1 MKALVTDHVHPFLL
15 DYFEKRSIPCR
26 YEPSITVD
34 AFEEICHEYEIIIV
48 NSKIKWP
55 KELILKAKKLKLI
68 GRLGSGMDGI
78 DTEFLTASNIHFV
91 RTPEA
96 NANAVA
102 EHAIGMLLSLVNN
115 LNKADQEVRNYI
127 WHREKLR
134 GKEITDLTIGVIGF
148 GNTGSLFASKM
159 SCLSQK
165 VLSYD
170 KYKAHYC
177 EEFHNIEEVS
187 LKHLQTNAD
196 IISLHIPL
204 TKETHHI
211 VDADFLKECRPG
223 VIIINTSRGPIVN
236 TTDLL
241 EGLIHGQIK
250 GACLDVF
257 ENEKPHTIEKS
268 TDQVY
273 RKLYQLPN
281 VVLSPHIAGWTHDS
295 FFKISKVMSEKIDKL
310 LDEIFDY
317 SSTV

>member
-1 MKALVTDHVHPFLL
+1 MKAIVTDHVHPFLL
-15 DYFEKRSIPCR
+15 DYFKHKSIACDYLPN
-26 YEPSITVD
+26 ITPES
-34 AFEEICHEYEIIIV
+34 FEACCDQYQIVIV

-55 KELILKAKKLKLI
+55 RSLIDKAEKVQII

-78 DTEFLTASNIHFV
+78 DTQYLSKKQVQFV

-102 EHAIGMLLSLVNN
+102 EHALGMILSLKNN
-115 LNKADQEVRNYI
+115 LHRADSEVRDYKWN
-127 WHREKLR
+127 REKFR
-134 GKEITDLTIGVIGF
+134 GKEISNLTFGVIGF
-148 GNTGSLFASKM
+148 GNTGRRFAQKM

-165 VLSYD
+165 VISYD
-170 KYKAHYC
+170 KYKVQYC
-177 EEFHNIEEVS
+177 KEFHNIEEVS

-196 IISLHIPL
+196 VISLHIPL
-204 TKETHHI
+204 TEETHHI
-211 VDADFLKECRPG
+211 VDADFLKKCRPG
-223 VIIINTSRGPIVN
+223 VVIINTSRGAIVN
-236 TTDLL
+236 TEDLL
-241 EGLIHGQIK
+241 DGLIHGQIG

>member
-15 DYFEKRSIPCR
+15 DYFEKQSIECT
-26 YEPSITVD
+26 YEPNISVD
-34 AFEEICHEYEIIIV
+34 AFEKVCDQYEIVIV

-55 KELILKAKKLKLI
+55 SSLIDKASKLILI

-78 DTEFLTASNIHFV
+78 DISYLKEKNIHFV

-102 EHAIGMLLSLVNN
+102 EHAIGMLLNLCNN
-115 LNKADQEVRNYI
+115 LNKADREVRNYT

-134 GKEITDLTIGVIGF
+134 GKEISDLIVGVIGF
-148 GNTGSLFASKM
+148 GNTGSLFAQKM

-170 KYKAHYC
+170 RYKVHYC

-211 VDADFLKECRPG
+211 VDAEFLKECRPG

-236 TTDLL
+236 TVDLL

-250 GACLDVF
+250 GACMDVF
-257 ENEKPHTIEKS
+257 ENEKPHTIKKS

-310 LDEIFDY
+310 LDEIFD
-317 SSTV
+317 